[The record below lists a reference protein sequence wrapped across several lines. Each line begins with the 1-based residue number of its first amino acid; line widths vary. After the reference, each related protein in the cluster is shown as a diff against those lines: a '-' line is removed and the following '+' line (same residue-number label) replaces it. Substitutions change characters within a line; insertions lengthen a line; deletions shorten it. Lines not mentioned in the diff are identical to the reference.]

1 MFLIFATTFDTAL
14 GGIARS
20 VPRLAKALADCGESV
35 ILIGPRS
42 QSMTFREAAFDNVDL
57 RLADTPNELKRLLKD
72 AIQSLP
78 KNGSVVY
85 HAGVWSP
92 WNHRCAVYARR
103 AGIPYIASPR
113 SSLDPWALQHRGLK
127 KKLAWWLYAK
137 KDLNAAAGIHATAD
151 IEADNIR
158 HAGVKAPV
166 FVVPHGV
173 DLLPAGFDTNRSNRE
188 LHRLLFLSR
197 LHPKKGLEDLIQ
209 AFAALNPLD
218 WELVIAGND
227 ADGYSKKLQS
237 LAATSRAHGRIHF
250 HGPVSDNDKWALYA
264 SSDAFVLPS
273 YSENFGLVVAE
284 ALACGVPVVT
294 TTATPWHDLTANGC
308 GWCIPTGT
316 ENLQNTLYQVCAL
329 DREQLQAMGHKGR
342 LWIQEEFSWEK
353 QAKRFLNSTTV
364 ETALPFDDGS
374 QWNILRIPRDK

>member
-20 VPRLAKALADCGESV
+20 VPRLAKALAACGESV

-42 QSMTFREAAFDNVDL
+42 QSMTFDVASFGNMDV
-57 RLADTPNELKRLLKD
+57 RLADSSNELKRLLKD
-72 AIQSLP
+72 SIQSLP
-78 KNGSVVY
+78 KGDAVVY

-92 WNHRCAVYARR
+92 WNHLCATTARR

-113 SSLDPWALQHRGLK
+113 SSLDPWALRHRGLK
-127 KKLAWWLYAK
+127 KQLAWWLYAK
-137 KDLNAAAGIHATAD
+137 KDLNAAAGIHATAE
-151 IEADNIR
+151 IEAEHIR
-158 HAGVKAPV
+158 RAGVKAPV
-166 FVVPHGV
+166 FVVPHGI
-173 DLLPAGFDTNRSNRE
+173 DLPPDGFGANRSTNG
-188 LHRLLFLSR
+188 LKRLLFLSR
-197 LHPKKGLEDLIQ
+197 LHPKKGLEDLIE
-209 AFAALNPLD
+209 AFAKLSNTD

-227 ADGYSKKLQS
+227 EDGYCQKLRA
-237 LAATSRAHGRIHF
+237 LAAAWQAHERIHF
-250 HGPVSDNDKWALYA
+250 HGPVSDNDKWQLYA

-316 ENLQNTLYQVCAL
+316 EDLQNTLREVCAL

-342 LWIQEEFSWEK
+342 LWMQEEFSWEK
-353 QAKRFLNSTTV
+353 QAERLCGLVGK
-364 ETALPFDDGS
+364 
-374 QWNILRIPRDK
+374 